1 MDTGVLM
8 SIKVN
13 NIKYLN
19 TLTKIKYPD
28 NVSECPDWL
37 RIIIFKGQ
45 YAMK

>member
-1 MDTGVLM
+1 MPYCFKISLDIMSVRVLM

-28 NVSECPDWL
+28 DEVKCPD
-37 RIIIFKGQ
+37 
-45 YAMK
+45 